1 MPARQEKL
9 SSQII
14 SLGSQCTPIECQNA
28 HYPRLNFID
37 PQFMLPKSFFL
48 LLVSTL
54 LTPNCAFAQVRSQS
68 QITRSL
74 AQNDSAVCPAN
85 LGVTVASIAS
95 RYNLQRHHW
104 GYYVQP
110 LATNTPLAS
119 YQGSSL
125 FIPASSNKLLT
136 TAAVLRQLG
145 TQYRLRTSIYQDPNS
160 NLQQPS
166 LTIVGRGD
174 PTITTVKIQELATQ
188 LQQKGIRQIS
198 RLTANGGYFK
208 GSPMNPDWEWGDLYT
223 DYGVPT
229 TSLIVQQNAVDLV
242 LSPQQVG
249 QAPSYRWRN
258 SVAGIPWQIE
268 NRALTGVA
276 KTENSIEVQGLQ
288 GKPTLL
294 LTGSLPAGG
303 GGMTINL
310 AMLNPTAT
318 WLSQL
323 QFNLA
328 QKQIGVGQI
337 QTIDQEPVVGVEV
350 AALESPTLGELV
362 KETNRTSNNLFA
374 EVLLR
379 TLGRS
384 NTEAGNNTADLG
396 LRMVKAKL
404 NEIGVTPSIYRQAD
418 GSGLSRKNLI
428 SPLTLVQTLV
438 GMSKTPEAAV
448 YRDSLPVS
456 GVSGTL
462 ASRFKNYPSRI
473 QAKTGTLTGT
483 VALAGYAN
491 PVQYQP
497 LAFGIIVNNH
507 DRSAS
512 EIRSAVDEIATA
524 FLRLRSCP

>member
-1 MPARQEKL
+1 
-9 SSQII
+9 
-14 SLGSQCTPIECQNA
+14 
-28 HYPRLNFID
+28 
-37 PQFMLPKSFFL
+37 MLQKSFIFL
-48 LLVSTL
+48 LIPAL
-54 LTPNCAFAQVRSQS
+54 LNVPAN
-68 QITRSL
+68 SL
-74 AQNDSAVCPAN
+74 AQSSLPIAQNEPAICPAN
-85 LGVTVASIAS
+85 LSYTIATIAS
-95 RYNLQRHHW
+95 RNNLQRHHW

-110 LATNTPLAS
+110 LANNIPLAS

-136 TAAVLRQLG
+136 TAAVLRHLG
-145 TQYRLRTSIYQDPNS
+145 GQYRLRTSIYQDPNS
-160 NLQQPS
+160 NPQQPA

-174 PTITTVKIQELATQ
+174 PTITTVQIQELANQ

-198 RLTANGGYFK
+198 KLTANGGYFR

-229 TSLIVQQNAVDLV
+229 TSLILQQNAVDLV
-242 LSPQQVG
+242 LNPQQVG
-249 QAPSYRWRN
+249 QVPSYRWRTPL
-258 SVAGIPWQIE
+258 AGVPWQVE
-268 NRALTGVA
+268 NRAVTSA
-276 KTENSIEVQGLQ
+276 NKTENSIEVQGLQ
-288 GKPTLL
+288 GKPTLF
-294 LTGSLPAGG
+294 LTGNLPAGS
-303 GGMTINL
+303 GGMTLNL

-323 QFNLA
+323 QFNLF
-328 QKQIGVGQI
+328 QKQINVGQT
-337 QTIDQEPVVGVEV
+337 QVIDNEPLQGLEV
-350 AALESPTLGELV
+350 AAIESPNLADLV

-384 NTEAGNNTADLG
+384 NTEPGNNTADLG

-404 NEIGVTPSIYRQAD
+404 TEIGVGSSNYRQVD
-418 GSGLSRKNLI
+418 GSGLSRKNLL

-438 GMSKTPEAAV
+438 GMSKTPEAAI

-462 ASRFKNYPSRI
+462 ANRFKKYPNQI

-491 PVQYQP
+491 PTQYQP

-507 DRSAS
+507 DRPAS
-512 EIRSAVDEIATA
+512 EIRSAVDEMATA
-524 FLRLRSCP
+524 FLRLRSCQ